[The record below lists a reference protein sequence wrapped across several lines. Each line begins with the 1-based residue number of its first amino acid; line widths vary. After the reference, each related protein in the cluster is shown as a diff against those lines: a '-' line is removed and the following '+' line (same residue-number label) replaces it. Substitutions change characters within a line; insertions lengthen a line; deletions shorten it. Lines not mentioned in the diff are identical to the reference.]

1 MSALTQI
8 RHRFQRFGPEQASG
22 PFGSPLYVALCAGL
36 AADPETASLL
46 LEAAPV
52 QRIPNLLLAAVHDL
66 LLSGGEAGRHPLARY
81 YPSVAGESVPPD
93 DLTYAT
99 FRAFCAAYREEI
111 LVRVRGR
118 STQTNEPRRAA
129 VLFPALGMVA
139 GESGRP
145 LALLEPGASAGLLLQ
160 PDRYG
165 YDYEVA
171 HGGDRSSPLQLRC
184 ELLPSLE
191 PPIPAQ
197 VSVAWRAGIDLAPVD
212 VHDAKA
218 VRWLAACLWPEHRQR
233 AEDLSRAVALAR
245 VDPPRVVR
253 GDLVDSLAAL
263 IAEAPVELALLVM
276 HATALLYLTAARR
289 RAFGEV
295 VAGAARRHQR
305 TVWMVSFEAIEILAT
320 MDGELLRGLPDERP
334 AGPSAAVALSTFEPD
349 GSSAHRLLALAHPHG
364 RWLRWLA
371 ASSAVPSGWYAPRIG
386 FDV

>member
-8 RHRFQRFGPEQASG
+8 LHRFQRFGPEQASG
-22 PFGSPLYVALCAGL
+22 TFGSPLYVVLCSGL
-36 AADPETASLL
+36 ADDPETASLL

-66 LLSGGEAGRHPLARY
+66 LLNGDAAARHPLARY
-81 YPSVAGESVPPD
+81 YPSVVGEALAPD

-99 FRAFCAAYREEI
+99 FRVFCAAYRDEI

-129 VLFPALGMVA
+129 VLYPALGMVA
-139 GESGRP
+139 RESERP

-160 PDRYG
+160 PDRYR
-165 YDYEVA
+165 YDYGVPR
-171 HGGDRSSPLQLRC
+171 GGDRSSPLQLGC
-184 ELLPSLE
+184 ELLPSLQ

-212 VHDAKA
+212 VHDPEA

-233 AEDLSRAVALAR
+233 AEDLRRAVALAR
-245 VDPPRVVR
+245 ADPPRIVR

-263 IAEAPVELALLVM
+263 IAEAPVELALVVM
-276 HATALLYLTAARR
+276 HATALLYLTSARR
-289 RAFGEV
+289 RAFVEV

-305 TVWMVSFEAIEILAT
+305 TIWMVSFEAIQILRT
-320 MDGELLRGLPDERP
+320 MGGELVRGLPDERS
-334 AGPSAAVALSTFEPD
+334 AGPSAAIALSTFEPD
-349 GSSAHRLLALAHPHG
+349 ASSAHRPLALAHPHG
-364 RWLRWLA
+364 RWLRWLD
-371 ASSAVPSGWYAPRIG
+371 ASSAVPERVVRA
-386 FDV
+386 

>member
-8 RHRFQRFGPEQASG
+8 LDRFQRFGPEQASG
-22 PFGSPLYVALCAGL
+22 AFGSPLYVALCTGL
-36 AADPETASLL
+36 ADDPETASLL
-46 LEAAPV
+46 LRAAPV

-66 LLSGGEAGRHPLARY
+66 LLSGGEAARHRLARY
-81 YPSVAGESVPPD
+81 YPSVVGEAVAPD

-99 FRAFCAAYREEI
+99 FRAFCAAYRDEI

-139 GESGRP
+139 RESGRP

-171 HGGDRSSPLQLRC
+171 RGGDRSSPLQLGC
-184 ELLPSLE
+184 ELLPSLL

-197 VSVAWRAGIDLAPVD
+197 VSLAWRAGIDLAPVD
-212 VHDAKA
+212 VHDAEA

-233 AEDLSRAVALAR
+233 AEDLRRAVALAR

-263 IAEAPVELALLVM
+263 VAEAPVELALVVM
-276 HATALLYLTAARR
+276 HATALLYLTPARR
-289 RAFGEV
+289 QAFVEV

-305 TVWMVSFEAIEILAT
+305 TIWMVSFEAIQILRT
-320 MDGELLRGLPDERP
+320 MRGELVRGLPDERP
-334 AGPSAAVALSTFEPD
+334 AGPSAAVAMSTFEPD
-349 GSSAHRLLALAHPHG
+349 GSTAFLLLALAHPHG

-371 ASSAVPSGWYAPRIG
+371 ASSAVPERVVRA
-386 FDV
+386 

>member
-8 RHRFQRFGPEQASG
+8 LHRFHRFGPEQASG
-22 PFGSPLYVALCAGL
+22 PFGSPLYVVLCAGL
-36 AADPETASLL
+36 VDDPETASLL

-66 LLSGGEAGRHPLARY
+66 LLSGGEAARHPLARY
-81 YPSVAGESVPPD
+81 YPSVVGEAVAPD

-99 FRAFCAAYREEI
+99 FRAFCAAYRDEI

-129 VLFPALGMVA
+129 VLFPALGMVTS
-139 GESGRP
+139 ESGKP

-165 YDYEVA
+165 YDYGVA
-171 HGGDRSSPLQLRC
+171 RAGDRSSPLQLAC
-184 ELLPSLE
+184 VLLLSQE

-212 VHDAKA
+212 VDDAEA
-218 VRWLAACLWPEHRQR
+218 VRWLAACLWPEHRRR
-233 AEDLSRAVALAR
+233 AEDLRRAVALAQA
-245 VDPPRVVR
+245 DPLRVVR
-253 GDLVDSLAAL
+253 GDLVDGLAAL
-263 IAEAPVELALLVM
+263 IAEAPVELALIVM
-276 HATALLYLTAARR
+276 HATALLYLTPARR
-289 RAFGEV
+289 RAFVEV

-305 TVWMVSFEAIEILAT
+305 TVWMVSFEAIEILGS
-320 MDGELLRGLPDERP
+320 MDGKLLRGLPDERP

-349 GSSAHRLLALAHPHG
+349 GRRAHRLLALAHPHG
-364 RWLRWLA
+364 WWLRWLA
-371 ASSAVPSGWYAPRIG
+371 ASSAVPERVVRA
-386 FDV
+386 